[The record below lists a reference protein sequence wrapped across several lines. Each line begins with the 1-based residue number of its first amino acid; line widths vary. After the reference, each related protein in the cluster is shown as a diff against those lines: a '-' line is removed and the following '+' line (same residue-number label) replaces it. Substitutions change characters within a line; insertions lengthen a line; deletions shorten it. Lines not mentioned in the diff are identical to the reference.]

1 MAKTRF
7 KVECEIEVEYVMQEG
22 IATTPY
28 THISGHCENGTAT
41 LKTMEGK
48 ITNIKMKKLKRL
60 EENKNE

>member
-7 KVECEIEVEYVMQEG
+7 KVECEIEVEYAMPEG
-22 IATTPY
+22 IASTPY
-28 THISGHCENGTAT
+28 THISGYCKNGTAT
-41 LKTMEGK
+41 IATMEGK